1 MKGQYR
7 GFASGNLAPTCL
19 LPRPAACSNPTG
31 ICTIGYIF
39 LCGPLRARAPCF
51 SVYASL
57 SSFLRIFFHGV
68 IARRPGYATSGKIF
82 DGART
87 SFAYSR
93 FRWYAA
99 RIQPSSL
106 VRSRLI

>member
-51 SVYASL
+51 SVYSSL

-68 IARRPGYATSGKIF
+68 IARRPGYV
-82 DGART
+82 DD
-87 SFAYSR
+87 
-93 FRWYAA
+93 RW
-99 RIQPSSL
+99 SL
-106 VRSRLI
+106 VRVRVRVRTLVPWFPVLLQLS